1 MPRRLFEFECD
12 EGHKTEH
19 FVDVLIDRLA
29 CPECGHLTYRQ
40 ISPVR
45 SKLEGIT
52 GAFPGAY
59 DRWTRVHEEANKKA
73 RKRKLEHEG
82 PDA

>member
-1 MPRRLFEFECD
+1 MSRRLFEYQCAD
-12 EGHKTEH
+12 GHVSEALTE
-19 FVDVLIDRLA
+19 
-29 CPECGHLTYRQ
+29 PETQEILCRTCGDPAHRI

-59 DRWTRVHEEANKKA
+59 DKWARVHEEATRLA
-73 RKRKLEHEG
+73 RKRKLDHEG
-82 PDA
+82 PSA